1 MSNPLHKI
9 NVCNRS
15 ASLTF
20 KTRQVEDIS
29 LQNMLKASLVLS
41 TYVSN
46 CHPHST
52 LSSCQPLIEGVK
64 VTHMWKT
71 ARDGPLHLS
80 NYSPANSPSLPSSL
94 PAPSGVDL
102 DYLPPNDLTRP
113 QLWKKLSKILL
124 KTLDCQLHGQ
134 LQCCYLNLKLI
145 LQPWPQIVQRIS
157 RASSK
162 FLTIWTSG
170 GMNNIWCMKTIFYV
184 PAGCNLTLLKFMGAL

>member
-1 MSNPLHKI
+1 MFVTDQRLLLSKLVRLRIDPCKI
-9 NVCNRS
+9 YWTHPK
-15 ASLTF
+15 ASLVLSTY
-20 KTRQVEDIS
+20 VSI
-29 LQNMLKASLVLS
+29 LVLS

-80 NYSPANSPSLPSSL
+80 NYLPANSPYPPSLPPSAPSL

-113 QLWKKLSKILL
+113 QLWKNLSKILL

-162 FLTIWTSG
+162 FLTIWTSE
-170 GMNNIWCMKTIFYV
+170 
-184 PAGCNLTLLKFMGAL
+184 

>member
-1 MSNPLHKI
+1 MFVTDQRLLFSKLVRLRIDPCKI
-9 NVCNRS
+9 YW
-15 ASLTF
+15 T
-20 KTRQVEDIS
+20 QP
-29 LQNMLKASLVLS
+29 KASLVLS

-71 ARDGPLHLS
+71 ARNGRLHLS
-80 NYSPANSPSLPSSL
+80 NHSPANSPSLPSCSL
-94 PAPSGVDL
+94 RCWPW
-102 DYLPPNDLTRP
+102 LPPTKRLDQTP
-113 QLWKKLSKILL
+113 VVKKLSKILL

-162 FLTIWTSG
+162 FLRIWTSG

-184 PAGCNLTLLKFMGAL
+184 PAGCNLTLSKFMGAL